1 MFFRRLPDKPSQTED
16 VRNCRGDAVSVWR
29 VGETK
34 GVSVGGSG
42 GGGFHRQREGFPP
55 PRPPLPA
62 PARKSDGLL
71 GSSPPLW
78 AGNTSRPR
86 FVTHVTTF
94 AQKPRHAR
102 RVPGGPAGNVNRSG
116 NTHADGGAEC
126 LLRPLP
132 AEGLQPEL
140 HNIHDCLEKKPNIG
154 E

>member
-1 MFFRRLPDKPSQTED
+1 MQGRCCEC
-16 VRNCRGDAVSVWR
+16 VACGGDDG
-29 VGETK
+29 GECK
-34 GVSVGGSG
+34 RERG
-42 GGGFHRQREGFPP
+42 GGEGFTVSARDSL
-55 PRPPLPA
+55 RPGLRFLP

-140 HNIHDCLEKKPNIG
+140 HNIHDCLEKKPTSANRRGLRIT
-154 E
+154 